1 MSFFAQQQA
10 AATEAQSILAQ
21 LQGMDAGAVG
31 NVLYGGANH
40 FGTFG
45 NPVVTEVMNAMGG
58 YRKRTT
64 IPLTMTRDQF
74 TAAPKTQDQLARTDQ
89 TPPITYRIDN
99 VDTDD
104 PMHYVIELV
113 RVGT

>member
-21 LQGMDAGAVG
+21 LQGMDASAAG
-31 NVLYGGANH
+31 NVLYGGANY

-89 TPPITYRIDN
+89 VPAITYRIDS

-104 PMHYVIELV
+104 PIHYVLELV